1 MILGVAEGLWLRLG
15 SVFTQRYLEI
25 FGDIWIYLEIFGD
38 IWKYLEIFG
47 DIWKYLVIFGV
58 AAGLWLRLGSV
69 FTQRSSCVAAA
80 RS

>member
-1 MILGVAEGLWLRLG
+1 MVFGVAAGLWLRLG
-15 SVFTQRYLEI
+15 SVFTFGIWYFGILVFWYFGILVLVFGILYLE
-25 FGDIWIYLEIFGD
+25 WP
-38 IWKYLEIFG
+38 
-47 DIWKYLVIFGV
+47 